1 MSDPTCLP
9 FTMTTA
15 ATIDNDDGTQQTM
28 PATATSQGTTD
39 RLTSS
44 SRNNNKNIMQQ
55 QYTLEDLLQACAS
68 ITETALSC
76 RTLQREDVLVTTRT
90 NNLESSSSSLLPS
103 LHDADNRRLLLLQ
116 QIQHERER
124 AKWLDRLILE
134 YESRTLKV
142 APSSLSL
149 SPAALQERLIQAS
162 AARQFEHSLVSRA
175 VVAQQARDI
184 VFGSNHHNKRR
195 PYHHHHH
202 HPSSS
207 LAARQL
213 IHLEALQSRESLVQ
227 TALSQSRQL
236 TKIRQHIQKIEQEC
250 QELRNHQAQLWY
262 DLHHHHQQQQQQ
274 QDDADPNRSQE
285 HPLSPRAALRRKEKP
300 RENDHEKGVGI
311 GEKYYQQQQRL
322 AQKNRIL
329 KRIMLDLLTSSS
341 TLDWSED
348 SRLRSILL
356 SCGS

>member
-90 NNLESSSSSLLPS
+90 NNLESSSSLLLPS

-162 AARQFEHSLVSRA
+162 SARQLEHSLVSRA

-184 VFGSNHHNKRR
+184 VFGSDHHKKRH
-195 PYHHHHH
+195 PYHHHH

-227 TALSQSRQL
+227 TALSQSRKL

-262 DLHHHHQQQQQQ
+262 DLHHHHHQQQQQ